1 MFFIG
6 PSVHIF
12 VYLLVSAFFFICFY
26 AKSET
31 RIREN
36 LPEEKIITLSKGTFE
51 TLSACKIV
59 DFIKNPVHNEPKP
72 VEFPISKK
80 KVLSYVINYKDPLSS
95 SKTLRA
101 PPALKLAF
109 CYYDIRS

>member
-26 AKSET
+26 TKSET

-36 LPEEKIITLSKGTFE
+36 LPEEKIITLSQGTFE

-59 DFIKNPVHNEPKP
+59 DFIKNTIHKEPEAA
-72 VEFPISKK
+72 EFLVLKK
-80 KVLSYVINYKDPLSS
+80 KVLPYIINYKDPLSS

-101 PPALKLAF
+101 PPAA
-109 CYYDIRS
+109 